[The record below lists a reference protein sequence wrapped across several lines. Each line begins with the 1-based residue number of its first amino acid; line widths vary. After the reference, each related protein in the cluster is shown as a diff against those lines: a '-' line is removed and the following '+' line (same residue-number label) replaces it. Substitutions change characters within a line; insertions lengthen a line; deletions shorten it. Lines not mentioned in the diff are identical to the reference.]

1 MAKMSALKNVFL
13 LLSQVAT
20 GLGLCTLVAE
30 DDILVSSPVLCFL
43 IEPCHITSFVLQKMC
58 WKLYI
63 CTSGCARHHGVL
75 RELVHVVLREAGRYL
90 SFDQSPDESAAHQ
103 RSALLG
109 SAADH
114 LLRQSNQ
121 RNTTKVR
128 HFAHSYLPI
137 FGFFFAMFY
146 SLTHILSCT
155 DFCPNFQGCWRVTMS
170 IWGLLQEKQSLCF
183 LSWPETWTRWVLF
196 KGIPLSSSVC
206 VLLSFICVRPNIFI
220 PLFFFFFS
228 CLRSLILTNWTNS
241 ATNWMHWPQTVTS
254 TEPRRT
260 RKSNDLCSGTFSR
273 LLRWVGVRQIRFVGI
288 WSQLA
293 HGKNSLLFYRRATSS
308 PRPFDLGPSVWPL
321 TAGSERGCMM
331 PSGSL
336 WALEWTITCR
346 CIF

>member
-1 MAKMSALKNVFL
+1 MCTPPWSASRTCSCGPARGRTVPVLRSVPRWVSCTSTL
-13 LLSQVAT
+13 CSP
-20 GLGLCTLVAE
+20 GLC
-30 DDILVSSPVLCFL
+30 
-43 IEPCHITSFVLQKMC
+43 C
-58 WKLYI
+58 W
-63 CTSGCARHHGVL
+63 
-75 RELVHVVLREAGRYL
+75 
-90 SFDQSPDESAAHQ
+90 PSAPAVKSKKYYKSETFCPQ
-103 RSALLG
+103 L
-109 SAADH
+109 
-114 LLRQSNQ
+114 
-121 RNTTKVR
+121 
-128 HFAHSYLPI
+128 FANLW
-137 FGFFFAMFY
+137 GFFFAMFY
-146 SLTHILSCT
+146 SLTHILSCA

-220 PLFFFFFS
+220 PLFFFS
-228 CLRSLILTNWTNS
+228 CHRSLILTNWTNS

-308 PRPFDLGPSVWPL
+308 PRPFDLGPSVWQL